1 MEELIIGTIIKLHN
15 DKEYI
20 VADSCKINSVQ
31 YVILTNNE
39 ESDEEEIFV
48 LKNCKDK
55 DNQYFLQS
63 TSEEEFNSVINYYRE
78 LYTELGVY
86 NGQELNFSKIYNIYC
101 NESELIKKA
110 KGKIENDAV
119 NKQNSIK
126 ATEVMEKSK
135 KIIEKYER
143 DIEDLKKENIKLQEG
158 NEFMN
163 ERMNN
168 LPKIIQKIFLKENKK
183 LLN

>member
-63 TSEEEFNSVINYYRE
+63 S
-78 LYTELGVY
+78 
-86 NGQELNFSKIYNIYC
+86 LNVLH
-101 NESELIKKA
+101 LIKH
-110 KGKIENDAV
+110 
-119 NKQNSIK
+119 
-126 ATEVMEKSK
+126 
-135 KIIEKYER
+135 R
-143 DIEDLKKENIKLQEG
+143 
-158 NEFMN
+158 
-163 ERMNN
+163 
-168 LPKIIQKIFLKENKK
+168 K
-183 LLN
+183 LLQDNDNKYDDKLNK